1 MLLRLKKEKGT
12 AAIEFALLLP
22 LLVMF
27 AFAIIE
33 FGPAFLYKISFTQA
47 AQEVA
52 RMAALEVPSDIDEQ
66 AFVTKRDAI
75 LAAIPEFAGHPV
87 YNRDIVVKEITI
99 DEHGIP
105 ILDGDGNT
113 IPIDRIGQL
122 VSATVSAQYGF
133 TIPFVGTWSR
143 DIESSFTIPQQR

>member
-1 MLLRLKKEKGT
+1 MLLRLKKEKGV
-12 AAIEFALLLP
+12 AAVEFALLLP

-27 AFAIIE
+27 VFAIIE

-52 RMAALEVPSDIDEQ
+52 RMAALEVPSDIGEP
-66 AFVTKRDAI
+66 AFVAKRDVI
-75 LAAIPEFAGHPV
+75 LSNIPEFAGHPV
-87 YNRDIVVKEITI
+87 YSRDIVVKEITI

-105 ILDGDGNT
+105 ILDGEGNT
-113 IPIDRIGQL
+113 IPIDKIGQL
-122 VSATVSAQYGF
+122 VSATISAQYDF

-143 DIESSFTIPQQR
+143 DIESTVTMPQQR